1 MPARQRESLL
11 RSIFTED
18 NKALITLPPRND
30 TETEIFSE
38 WNFPGGLLK
47 FEGQEFGFPEGFH
60 AEVSVQWLESEALLL
75 AGISV
80 SAVIEAE
87 CARCLKAVSLEISGE
102 LMYLY
107 CSQDPQTIEDDEYMP
122 VEIEHFGRV
131 LDVMPQIEESI
142 YTLIPTKILCREDC
156 KGLCPNCGADLNE
169 GECSC
174 KNENIDPRL
183 EALRNFT
190 TE

>member
-1 MPARQRESLL
+1 M
-11 RSIFTED
+11 
-18 NKALITLPPRND
+18 
-30 TETEIFSE
+30 
-38 WNFPGGLLK
+38 LK

-60 AEVSVQWLESEALLL
+60 AEVSARWLESEALLL

-80 SAVIEAE
+80 SAVVEAE

-156 KGLCPNCGADLNE
+156 KGLCPNCGADLNY

-174 KNENIDPRL
+174 RNENIDPRL

-190 TE
+190 TD

>member
-1 MPARQRESLL
+1 MPARPRESLL
-11 RSIFTED
+11 HSIFHDEQ
-18 NKALITLPPRND
+18 KALITLPPRND
-30 TETEIFSE
+30 TETEILSA
-38 WNFPGGLLK
+38 WDFPGGVLK
-47 FEGQEFGFPEGFH
+47 FEGQEFTFPEGFH
-60 AEVSVQWLESEALLL
+60 AEASAQWLESDALLL

-80 SAVIEAE
+80 NAVIEAE
-87 CARCLKAVSLEISGE
+87 CARCLKAVSLEISGK

-107 CSQDPQTIEDDEYMP
+107 CSHDPEAIDDDEYMP
-122 VEIEHFGRV
+122 VDVEHFGRV
-131 LDVMPQIEESI
+131 LDVMPQIQESI
-142 YTLIPTKILCREDC
+142 YTLLPTKVLCREDC

-169 GECSC
+169 GQCSC

>member
-1 MPARQRESLL
+1 M
-11 RSIFTED
+11 RSIFTDEQ
-18 NKALITLPPRND
+18 KAVITLPPRND

-38 WNFPGGLLK
+38 WTFPGGTLT
-47 FEGQEFGFPEGFH
+47 FEGQEFIFPDGFH
-60 AEVSVQWLESEALLL
+60 AEVSAQWLESEAMLL

-87 CARCLKAVSLEISGE
+87 CARCLKPVSLEISGK

-107 CSQDPQTIEDDEYMP
+107 VSQEPQTIEDDEYMP
-122 VEIEHFGRV
+122 VEVQHFGRV
-131 LDVMPQIEESI
+131 LDIMPQIEESI

-156 KGLCPNCGADLNE
+156 RGLCPNCGADLNE

-174 KNENIDPRL
+174 KNEDIDPRL
-183 EALRNFT
+183 EALRNFSA
-190 TE
+190 E

>member
-1 MPARQRESLL
+1 MSNLFHAN
-11 RSIFTED
+11 

-38 WNFPGGLLK
+38 WHFPGGTLH
-47 FEGQEFGFPEGFH
+47 FEGQDFTFPEGFH
-60 AEVSVQWLESEALLL
+60 AQASAQWLESEALLL
-75 AGISV
+75 AGIDV
-80 SAVIEAE
+80 NAVIEAE
-87 CARCLKAVSLEISGE
+87 CARCLKPVSLEISGK

-107 CSQDPQTIEDDEYMP
+107 CSQDPQTINDDEFMP
-122 VEIEHFGRV
+122 VDVDYFGRV
-131 LDVMPQIEESI
+131 LDIMPQIEESI

-174 KNENIDPRL
+174 KNEDIDPRL
-183 EALRNFT
+183 EALRNFAA
-190 TE
+190 E

>member
-1 MPARQRESLL
+1 
-11 RSIFTED
+11 
-18 NKALITLPPRND
+18 
-30 TETEIFSE
+30 
-38 WNFPGGLLK
+38 
-47 FEGQEFGFPEGFH
+47 
-60 AEVSVQWLESEALLL
+60 
-75 AGISV
+75 
-80 SAVIEAE
+80 
-87 CARCLKAVSLEISGE
+87 
-102 LMYLY
+102 MYLY

-174 KNENIDPRL
+174 KNVNVDPRL

-190 TE
+190 TD

>member
-1 MPARQRESLL
+1 MS
-11 RSIFTED
+11 SIFHDEQ
-18 NKALITLPPRND
+18 KALITLPPRND
-30 TETEIFSE
+30 TETEIFAE
-38 WNFPGGLLK
+38 FDFAGGLLN
-47 FEGQEFGFPEGFH
+47 FEGQEFIFPEGFH
-60 AEVSVQWLESEALLL
+60 AEVSAQWLESEALLL
-75 AGISV
+75 AGISI
-80 SAVIEAE
+80 SAVVEAE
-87 CARCLKAVSLEISGE
+87 CARCLKAVSLEISGK

-107 CSQDPQTIEDDEYMP
+107 CSQDPQEIDDDEYMP
-122 VEIEHFGRV
+122 VEVSHFGRV

-142 YTLIPTKILCREDC
+142 YTLLPTKVLCREDC

-169 GECSC
+169 GQCSC

>member
-1 MPARQRESLL
+1 MS
-11 RSIFTED
+11 SIFTEEQ
-18 NKALITLPPRND
+18 KALITLPPRND

-38 WNFPGGLLK
+38 WDFPGGTLI
-47 FEGQEFGFPEGFH
+47 FEGQEFIFPDGFH
-60 AEVSVQWLESEALLL
+60 AEVSAQWLESEAMLL

-87 CARCLKAVSLEISGE
+87 CARCLKPVSLEISGK

-107 CSQDPQTIEDDEYMP
+107 VSQEPQTIEDDEYMP
-122 VEIEHFGRV
+122 VEVQHFGRV

-142 YTLIPTKILCREDC
+142 YTLIPTKVLCREDC

-183 EALRNFT
+183 EALRNFSA
-190 TE
+190 E